1 MDYAKPGRDLKGR
14 AKAAAG
20 ECPYCG
26 KTIVESSEDHIFPQ
40 FMGGKRTIVCCKTC
54 NDKFGFR
61 FEAQASQWFQRLHFY
76 LATQGLR
83 LKVPMVRW
91 KRAFEQDGLLYDAT
105 FEDGEAKFTLARPI
119 VSIDRD
125 RGILNA
131 KFGSDR
137 QARPVIT
144 SLLKK
149 YGVTAKLDIEIMPT
163 TMPKTE
169 VRSGSELL
177 RLAIKMC
184 SALACLLPQFTS
196 DELYCSAKGTRRF
209 VGNVTYDFRTH
220 FPIGV
225 ARPALTHLIY
235 AERSATAVQGVVQLF
250 GAQQYYCRVGPLIDQ
265 RPSAALLAILD
276 PLEGNECF
284 RECAPLNLTQ
294 PATEM
299 EEAAFAAAVQTW
311 TQQLCRGAVARGASG
326 QLDLSIKADYQQK
339 KT

>member
-1 MDYAKPGRDLKGR
+1 MDRAKPERDLEGR
-14 AKAAAG
+14 AKAAA
-20 ECPYCG
+20 EVCPYCG
-26 KTIVESSEDHIFPQ
+26 KPIVKRSEDHIFPQ

-54 NDKFGFR
+54 NEKFGFR
-61 FEAQASQWFQRLHFY
+61 FEAQASRWFQRLHFY

-91 KRAFEQDGLLYDAT
+91 KGAFEQDGLLYDAI

-119 VSIDRD
+119 ISIDRD

-137 QARPVIT
+137 QARPVIN

-149 YGVTAKLDIEIMPT
+149 YGVTAKPDLDIMPT
-163 TMPKTE
+163 LMPKTE
-169 VRSGSELL
+169 IRSGPELL

-196 DELYCSAKGTRRF
+196 DELYCSARGTRRF

-225 ARPALTHLIY
+225 NRPALTHLIY
-235 AERSATAVQGVVQLF
+235 AERVATGVQGVVQLF

-276 PLEGNECF
+276 RLGGKECF
-284 RECAPLNLTQ
+284 RECAPLNLAQ
-294 PATEM
+294 PVTEM
-299 EEAAFAAAVQTW
+299 GEAAFAIAVQTW
-311 TQQLCRGAVARGASG
+311 TRQLCRGAVDRGASD
-326 QLDLSIKADYQQK
+326 QFDVSIRANY
-339 KT
+339 